1 MCDFKIESEFVL
13 IGSYAIQEVKW
24 SMKKLIANRKMNK
37 YSIIAY
43 PKAVTASRSRL
54 AEKICKYPYVCQYIC
69 FQNAFVAF
77 GLSCAPRAIKMD
89 MEKKYGWQETILGEM
104 SGQVSRTAAS
114 CGSPHA
120 CFMVECMNS
129 QKDVCINMINQHM
142 CIKKKADLKY
152 RIAMHNVFPITD
164 NIPGH
169 IMCTRAADA
178 HAWTDYLD
186 KFGITG
192 LLKIRASIR
201 LGAAVWPI
209 ALILKK
215 TAN

>member
-1 MCDFKIESEFVL
+1 MSCSF
-13 IGSYAIQEVKW
+13 YQ
-24 SMKKLIANRKMNK
+24 
-37 YSIIAY
+37 
-43 PKAVTASRSRL
+43 RSHGPLVWYRL

-142 CIKKKADLKY
+142 CIKKKAGQWIINQTLVEYQYKV
-152 RIAMHNVFPITD
+152 HLFP
-164 NIPGH
+164 
-169 IMCTRAADA
+169 
-178 HAWTDYLD
+178 
-186 KFGITG
+186 TG
-192 LLKIRASIR
+192 C
-201 LGAAVWPI
+201 
-209 ALILKK
+209 
-215 TAN
+215 